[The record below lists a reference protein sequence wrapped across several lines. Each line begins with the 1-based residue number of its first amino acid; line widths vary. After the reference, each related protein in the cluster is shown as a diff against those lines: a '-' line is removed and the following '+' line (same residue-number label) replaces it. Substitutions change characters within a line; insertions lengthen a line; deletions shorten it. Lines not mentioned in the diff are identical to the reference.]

1 MRQVRTALLAAA
13 AALLVAKSAAAQTYA
28 DAPRAMAGY
37 GRAVAVAGRDVIAT
51 EALNAGRP
59 GVIFVYRKQ
68 GDQWVEVAQL
78 TASDATAGDRFGR
91 AVAVDGNTMV
101 AGATTANQSIG
112 AAYILNR
119 DDAGRWAEVA
129 RLAAGDGVEGDALGR
144 AVAID
149 GDWAFVASVA
159 NNQAAGAVYV
169 FRRSG
174 SSWAEHSKLTGDSLS
189 AGDFFGISLSASDGW
204 LVVGA
209 PRHDSRKGA
218 AYVFRY
224 DDDSDQWTQTATLAG
239 TGVENNHQFGT
250 VVLTEGGRAM
260 VSAPFANQFAGVVHS
275 FRYDDDQAEWTEVGQ
290 LAAFDGGGQ
299 HRFGSTM
306 AHAGMELWV
315 GAPGASRFEGRVY
328 AFMHDPEAGELTAS
342 IKIGSDLSARDFFGG
357 SIALGEDVAVVGVR
371 GDDYGEGTAI
381 IYEREGPG
389 HWKRAA
395 KVFSESTGLDPIV
408 GGEVQC
414 AGGVAAQ
421 FDCGQVDMV
430 AFLPVSA
437 IGGSRGV
444 RVNDVWGW
452 TDTETGHEYALV
464 GRLDGAAFV
473 DVTDA
478 ANPVFVGDLP
488 RTEGSPGST
497 WRDIKVYQNHAF
509 IVADGAG
516 QHGMQVF
523 DLTRLRNV
531 VGAPVTFDEDAHYDG
546 IASAHNI
553 VINEESGFAYAVGS
567 RSGGETCGGGLH
579 MINIQEP
586 TRPTFAGCFADPE
599 TGRRSTGYTHDAQC
613 VTYSGPD
620 ADHAGSEICFG
631 ANETALSIADVTDK
645 EHPVALSSASYPNVG
660 YTHQGWL
667 TEDQRY
673 FFMNDE
679 LDELQG
685 KVEFTRTLIWDV
697 TDLDDPVLLKEH
709 FGTQRSTD
717 HNLYIRG
724 NLMYQSNYVSGLRVL
739 DISDVENPVEVGYFD
754 TVPYGDNSAGFG
766 GSWSNYP
773 FFASGVVV
781 VTSGQEGLFILKK
794 RELVP

>member
-1 MRQVRTALLAAA
+1 MRHMRTASLAFAA
-13 AALLVAKSAAAQTYA
+13 TLLVAGSAVAQHA
-28 DAPRAMAGY
+28 SRSVFGS
-37 GRAVAVAGRDVIAT
+37 AVAVAGRDVIAT
-51 EALNAGRP
+51 EAENADRP

-78 TASDATAGDRFGR
+78 TASDATPGDQFGR

-101 AGATTANQSIG
+101 AGATATNQSIG
-112 AAYILNR
+112 AAYILERN
-119 DDAGRWAEVA
+119 DAGRWAEVA
-129 RLAAGDGVEGDALGR
+129 QLVASDGVEGDALGR

-149 GDWAFVASVA
+149 GDWAFVANS
-159 NNQAAGAVYV
+159 QMAGAVYA

-174 SSWAEHSKLTGDSLS
+174 SSWAEHSKLTGDSVS
-189 AGDFFGISLSASDGW
+189 AGDFFGASLSVSDGW

-209 PRHDSRKGA
+209 PRRDSRKGA

-224 DDDSDQWTQTATLAG
+224 DGEADQWTQTAMLTG
-239 TGVENNHQFGT
+239 TGVENNHQFGS
-250 VVLTEGGRAM
+250 VVLTEGGHVM
-260 VSAPFANQFAGVVHS
+260 VSAPVANQFTGVVHS
-275 FRYDDDQAEWTEVGQ
+275 FRYDADQAEWTEVGQ
-290 LAAFDGGGQ
+290 LAAFDGGRQ
-299 HRFGSTM
+299 YRFGSAM

-315 GAPGASRFEGRVY
+315 GAPGASSSEGRAY
-328 AFMHDPEAGELTAS
+328 AFTHDPEAREITGS
-342 IKIGSDLSARDFFGG
+342 IKIGSDLDARDFFAG
-357 SIALGEDVAVVGVR
+357 SIALGEDIAVVGVR

-381 IYEREGPG
+381 IYEREDSGN
-389 HWKRAA
+389 WKRAA
-395 KVFSESTGLDPIV
+395 KVFSESTGFDPIV
-408 GGEVQC
+408 GGEVEC
-414 AGGVAAQ
+414 AGGAAAQ
-421 FDCGQVDMV
+421 FDCGQVDIV

-452 TDTETGHEYALV
+452 TDPETGHEYALV
-464 GRLDGAAFV
+464 GRLDGTAFV

-488 RTEGSPGST
+488 RTEGSPGSM
-497 WRDIKVYQNHAF
+497 WRDIKVYKDHAF

-523 DLTRLRNV
+523 DLTRLRDVAN
-531 VGAPVTFDEDAHYDG
+531 APVTFDEDARYDG

-567 RSGGETCGGGLH
+567 RSGGEACGGGLH
-579 MINIQEP
+579 IINIQEP
-586 TRPTFAGCFADPE
+586 TQPTFAGCFADPE
-599 TGRRSTGYTHDAQC
+599 TGRRGTGYTHDAQC
-613 VTYSGPD
+613 VTYYGPD
-620 ADHAGSEICFG
+620 AEHAGHEICFG
-631 ANETALSIADVTDK
+631 ANETALSIADVTNK
-645 EHPVALSSASYPNVG
+645 KTPVALATASYPNVG

-685 KVEFTRTLIWDV
+685 KAEFTRTLIWDV
-697 TDLDDPVLLKEH
+697 ADLDDPVLVKEH

-781 VTSGQEGLFILKK
+781 VTSGREGLFILKK